1 MDWVGNDP
9 ILFKIKSMLINIREE
24 INKEIDQIIDR
35 LQLHDPNFKQV
46 DEHYLEVKTPFLVNP
61 DSNNDEWKPKIGIV
75 LYPELLSY
83 GRGSDGYMT
92 TPWICVRFELET
104 KDMVIHHELC
114 KWFVEK
120 FKAIGLRPFMDEDA
134 TWNHFTKKE
143 NNGYITYK
151 FYVNIDYPNGYWENH
166 TL

>member
-1 MDWVGNDP
+1 M
-9 ILFKIKSMLINIREE
+9 ITNIYEE
-24 INKEIDQIIDR
+24 SQKEIDQIIDR
-35 LQLHDPNFKQV
+35 LTLHDPNFQQV

-61 DSNNDEWKPKIGIV
+61 DARNDEWKPKVGIV

-83 GRGSDGYMT
+83 GSRSAGKFI

-104 KDMVIHHELC
+104 KDMTIHRELC

-134 TWNHFTKKE
+134 TWNHYRKE
-143 NNGYITYK
+143 ERNGYTKYK
-151 FYVNIDYPNGYWENH
+151 LYVNLDQPNGYWENH
-166 TL
+166 VL